1 MEINVCTK
9 WITRFSFEVFPSTVM
24 QIFHILERQHI
35 LQNVFISKYI
45 LVTQKFF
52 QGKNALLC
60 KRVMLLKH
68 YHLNKLD

>member
-9 WITRFSFEVFPSTVM
+9 WITRFLLRFS
-24 QIFHILERQHI
+24 LRQLCRFSISWKDSHI

-68 YHLNKLD
+68 HHLNKLD